1 MLLLCLFRACKNVQ
15 AAMKRLT
22 FAWWLV
28 AWDHYTIGAVSLKQL
43 SYQFALRYKA
53 SVIEV
58 ASLAAAEGLPESLPV
73 VYDELKRWACAR
85 VWILICL
92 FDHASEAGV

>member
-1 MLLLCLFRACKNVQ
+1 
-15 AAMKRLT
+15 MKRLP

-28 AWDHYTIGAVSLKQL
+28 AWDHYTVGAVSLKQM
-43 SYQFALRYKA
+43 SFPFALRYKA

-73 VYDELKRWACAR
+73 VYDELKRWACVR
-85 VWILICL
+85 VCVHICL
-92 FDHASEAGV
+92 LDHASEAGV